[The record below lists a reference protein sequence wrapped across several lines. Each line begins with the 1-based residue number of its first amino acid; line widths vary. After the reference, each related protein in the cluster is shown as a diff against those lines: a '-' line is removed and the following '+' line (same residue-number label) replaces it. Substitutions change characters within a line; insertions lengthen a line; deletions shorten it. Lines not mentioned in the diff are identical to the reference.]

1 MSAEFPDFFHSHWR
15 PPPYELCEEDKEW
28 IKRDWVRNFFLADKR
43 DKSCFYLLSFITP
56 TTNGYRVFDKWHGID
71 TSRCPEDV
79 KAEIQ
84 EKLCL
89 PQKDF
94 KHGRSPYII
103 NGVPIADVLKGSA
116 QFPCDCRSDVIFYNG
131 RAYDQKY
138 FLQARLRTRPCNVM
152 FLEGKLIPPF
162 MPGKSPQILGPYRNR
177 DKPPINTGFN
187 NCIFGKGL
195 NPCCTTSIFND
206 TVPPYHNTKDY
217 GYTRMGLPYGETI
230 GFFRFKPKKICDC
243 RQVPLQSLGECCTCE
258 PGEYNPAQYIQDECP
273 PACCC

>member
-28 IKRDWVRNFFLADKR
+28 IKRDWVR
-43 DKSCFYLLSFITP
+43 
-56 TTNGYRVFDKWHGID
+56 
-71 TSRCPEDV
+71 
-79 KAEIQ
+79 
-84 EKLCL
+84 
-89 PQKDF
+89 KDF

-131 RAYDQKY
+131 RPYDQKY